1 MGLEARVL
9 VASSGHGL
17 RMGRYGPSNSFGQG
31 RSGTSSVSWVM
42 QNLNCVWANA
52 QSGRIKAEPP
62 ACSQSP
68 PTPPSRPSP
77 HAALGVPEH
86 GGCKAL
92 GHSHQTGSVHLHQEV
107 VHLDPRGGDTG

>member
-1 MGLEARVL
+1 MK
-9 VASSGHGL
+9 
-17 RMGRYGPSNSFGQG
+17 
-31 RSGTSSVSWVM
+31 
-42 QNLNCVWANA
+42 A
-52 QSGRIKAEPP
+52 QPP

-68 PTPPSRPSP
+68 PTPPARPSP

-107 VHLDPRGGDTG
+107 IHLDPRGGDTG